1 MNKILLFSILILL
14 TSCGY
19 SSLNKINKSNFSIV
33 DYQINGDK
41 KLEKYFIR
49 NFDKY
54 KNDLNANR
62 QFKIIIENKIEKV
75 ITSKNSAGVANSYS
89 MKIVANTEVFEED
102 TLIEKKEFSIS
113 ANYNN
118 LNSKFELGQY
128 EKILIKDLTSQLN
141 DKINFRL
148 SQLND
153 N

>member
-1 MNKILLFSILILL
+1 MNKILLLSILIFL

-19 SSLNKINKSNFSIV
+19 SSLNKVNNSNFSIIE
-33 DYQINGDK
+33 YQINGEK
-41 KLEKYFIR
+41 RLEKYFIR

-54 KNDLNANR
+54 RNDLNANR
-62 QFKIIIENKIEKV
+62 QFKIILENKIEKMT
-75 ITSKNSAGVANSYS
+75 TSKNSTGIANSYK
-89 MKIVANTEVFEED
+89 MKIVANTEIYEKD
-102 TLIEKKEFSIS
+102 ALIEKKEFSVS

-153 N
+153 S

>member
-1 MNKILLFSILILL
+1 MNKILLFSILIFL

-19 SSLNKINKSNFSIV
+19 SSLNKINKSNFNITE
-33 DYQINGDK
+33 YQIKGDK
-41 KLEKYFIR
+41 KLEKHFIR

-54 KNDLNANR
+54 KSDLNANR
-62 QFKIIIENKIEKV
+62 QFKIILANKIEKV
-75 ITSKNSAGVANSYS
+75 ITSKNTAGVANSYN
-89 MKIVANTEVFEED
+89 MKIVTNIEVFEED
-102 TLIEKKEFSIS
+102 TLIEKKEFSVS

-148 SQLND
+148 SQLDD

>member
-1 MNKILLFSILILL
+1 MNKILLFSILIFL

-19 SSLNKINKSNFSIV
+19 SSLNKINKSNFNIAE
-33 DYQINGDK
+33 YQIKGDK
-41 KLEKYFIR
+41 KLEKYFIK

-62 QFKIIIENKIEKV
+62 QFKIILENKIEKV
-75 ITSKNSAGVANSYS
+75 ISSKNTAGVANSYS
-89 MKIVANTEVFEED
+89 MKIVTNTEVFEED
-102 TLIEKKEFSIS
+102 TLIEKKEFSVS

>member
-1 MNKILLFSILILL
+1 
-14 TSCGY
+14 
-19 SSLNKINKSNFSIV
+19 
-33 DYQINGDK
+33 
-41 KLEKYFIR
+41 
-49 NFDKY
+49 
-54 KNDLNANR
+54 
-62 QFKIIIENKIEKV
+62 
-75 ITSKNSAGVANSYS
+75 